1 MQRHKDLIQ
10 ESRNIRKKA
19 CLLTSSTSSQVRY
32 YRYKRGIV
40 VGTTRGRVRSRS
52 SMQVSARK
60 LAANFWKMNEIP
72 LAEVM
77 EEKKFLQRGENLS
90 TVLSASVSHLSDHA
104 PRGSVSQASLFFFWL
119 CNNLPDINYGYY
131 GKLHFSMDYI

>member
-10 ESRNIRKKA
+10 ESHIIKKKA
-19 CLLTSSTSSQVRY
+19 CLSTSPTSSQVQY

-60 LAANFWKMNEIP
+60 LAANFWKMNEMP
-72 LAEVM
+72 LSEVM
-77 EEKKFLQRGENLS
+77 EEKKFLQRGQNLS
-90 TVLSASVSHLSDHA
+90 MVLSASVSHLSDHA
-104 PRGSVSQASLFFFWL
+104 PCASVSQVSLSFL
-119 CNNLPDINYGYY
+119 LYSNLPDVNYGYS